1 MRERRRADKGKTP
14 KMSTFKGE
22 NAKMVIMLNIHNP
35 FSPGERPIRVQLIII
50 FGGLAF
56 YLFIYFKSVIQ
67 QPFITWLFFF
77 FDQALYANPL
87 VSVSG
92 EEAIT
97 YSAQIREAKIER
109 IQFFLFFF
117 LSFFLLASHLLSPLI

>member
-1 MRERRRADKGKTP
+1 MLLDFLWLQRFFSTTLRVGMRERRRADKGKTP

-77 FDQALYANPL
+77 L
-87 VSVSG
+87 
-92 EEAIT
+92 
-97 YSAQIREAKIER
+97 IR
-109 IQFFLFFF
+109 
-117 LSFFLLASHLLSPLI
+117 HCMLIHW